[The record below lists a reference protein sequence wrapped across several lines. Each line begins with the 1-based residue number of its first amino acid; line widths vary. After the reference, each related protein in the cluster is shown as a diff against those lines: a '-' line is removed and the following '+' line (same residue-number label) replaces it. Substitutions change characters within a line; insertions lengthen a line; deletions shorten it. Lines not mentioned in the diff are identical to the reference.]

1 MINQEE
7 LKIIEEIVSK
17 FFNKGG
23 FDIESEIKT
32 EDDLLTVN
40 IKTSE
45 ANNLIGKQGL
55 VLADIQLIL
64 RKIIKRKIDED
75 FYINIDIDNYKK
87 NKENYLKDL
96 AWNIADEVLKTGKE
110 REIPLVSSFDRR
122 IIHIELEQRNDVFT
136 ESVGEGEE
144 RKIVVRPAK

>member
-7 LKIIEEIVSK
+7 LKIIEETVIE

-23 FDIESEIKT
+23 FNIESEIKA
-32 EDDLLTVN
+32 EEDLLTVN
-40 IKTSE
+40 VKTSE

-96 AWNIADEVLKTGKE
+96 AWNIADEVLKTGRE

-144 RKIVVRPAK
+144 RKIVVKPAK

>member
-7 LKIIEEIVSK
+7 LKIIEETVIE

-23 FDIESEIKT
+23 FNIESEIKA
-32 EDDLLTVN
+32 EEDLLTVN
-40 IKTSE
+40 VKTSE

-64 RKIIKRKIDED
+64 RKIIKRKINED

-144 RKIVVRPAK
+144 RKIVVKPAK

>member
-96 AWNIADEVLKTGKE
+96 AWNIADEVLKTGRE

-144 RKIVVRPAK
+144 RKIVVKPAK

>member
-7 LKIIEEIVSK
+7 LKIIEETVIE

-23 FDIESEIKT
+23 FNIESEIKA
-32 EDDLLTVN
+32 EEDLLTVN
-40 IKTSE
+40 VKTSE

-64 RKIIKRKIDED
+64 RKIIKRKINED

-96 AWNIADEVLKTGKE
+96 AWNIADEVLKTGRE

-144 RKIVVRPAK
+144 RKIVVKPAK

>member
-7 LKIIEEIVSK
+7 LKIIEETVIE

-23 FDIESEIKT
+23 FNIESEIKA
-32 EDDLLTVN
+32 EEDLLTVN
-40 IKTSE
+40 VKTSE

-64 RKIIKRKIDED
+64 RKVIKKKIKED

-87 NKENYLKDL
+87 NKEDYLKDL

-110 REIPLVSSFDRR
+110 KEIPLVSSFDRR

-136 ESVGEGEE
+136 ESIGEGEE

>member
-7 LKIIEEIVSK
+7 LKIIESSITE
-17 FFNKGG
+17 FFNKAG
-23 FDIESEIKT
+23 FSVEFEIKT
-32 EDDLLTVN
+32 EEDLLTVN

-64 RKIIKRKIDED
+64 RKVIKKKIKED

-87 NKENYLKDL
+87 NKEDYLKDL

-110 REIPLVSSFDRR
+110 KEIPLVSSFDRR

-136 ESVGEGEE
+136 ESIGEGEE